1 QDVWVSKCGL
11 VSFIKCGLVIDV
23 ICCSRRKNNESLTVQ
38 TLCHDPALPLEGV
51 AAGLR
56 LNSSS
61 RDCVMRSSGHDAI
74 LVCSCQGE
82 QECNDRLLF
91 NTGPHDVIPV
101 VAISLVPPVFVALVA
116 TATFYLYR
124 MRRPGKP
131 SPPTRPDWPTKHPQS
146 QYQSQY
152 QGHCQ
157 GQYQALALPTARPEV
172 SHTRLLSL
180 PGDVLSNLLE
190 GWGPRPQQL
199 PITLE
204 ALVGKGRFA
213 VAVKVFTG
221 EESASWS
228 SECSILSDP
237 HLRHDNVVR
246 FLAAE
251 ARVPQGNART
261 QYWLVLAY
269 HHMGNLQNFLS
280 DNILSWE
287 ELVAMAGSIA
297 RGLAHLHSDTTPT
310 GVPKVP
316 VAHRDLKSSNIV
328 LKSREECVI
337 CDFGLALRL
346 DLSRTADDFAYSGQV
361 GTARYMAPEVLESRV
376 NLEDLEAF
384 KQMDVYSMALVL
396 WEMISRCSAVGEVG
410 VYQPAFGSRVCEQPC
425 IDSMRDLVLRDRGRP
440 DIPPAWTQH
449 QGMGVLCSTIIECW
463 DHDPEARL
471 TAHCV
476 VERFKFLDEEG
487 RGGEEELQKGCAQIV
502 QCTLVMFM
510 PKPQMLYVY
519 IYCLYICIGYIYN

>member
-1 QDVWVSKCGL
+1 ML
-11 VSFIKCGLVIDV
+11 VLCMSGVCVCVGALSHLRTNLCKWCESSVPLCEDSVCLSNCSLTSFCTSVHE
-23 ICCSRRKNNESLTVQ
+23 ICVAIWRKNNESLTVQ

-287 ELVAMAGSIA
+287 ELRWEG
-297 RGLAHLHSDTTPT
+297 
-310 GVPKVP
+310 
-316 VAHRDLKSSNIV
+316 
-328 LKSREECVI
+328 EE
-337 CDFGLALRL
+337 
-346 DLSRTADDFAYSGQV
+346 
-361 GTARYMAPEVLESRV
+361 
-376 NLEDLEAF
+376 
-384 KQMDVYSMALVL
+384 
-396 WEMISRCSAVGEVG
+396 
-410 VYQPAFGSRVCEQPC
+410 
-425 IDSMRDLVLRDRGRP
+425 SMRE
-440 DIPPAWTQH
+440 
-449 QGMGVLCSTIIECW
+449 M
-463 DHDPEARL
+463 
-471 TAHCV
+471 
-476 VERFKFLDEEG
+476 VES
-487 RGGEEELQKGCAQIV
+487 
-502 QCTLVMFM
+502 
-510 PKPQMLYVY
+510 LY
-519 IYCLYICIGYIYN
+519 LYIVECL

>member
-1 QDVWVSKCGL
+1 TVFIVLGPLCKCGL

-91 NTGPHDVIPV
+91 NTGPHGFSKLQSKDVIPV

-131 SPPTRPDWPTKHPQS
+131 SPPTP
-146 QYQSQY
+146 
-152 QGHCQ
+152 
-157 GQYQALALPTARPEV
+157 LPTARPE
-172 SHTRLLSL
+172 
-180 PGDVLSNLLE
+180 
-190 GWGPRPQQL
+190 QL

-204 ALVGKGRFA
+204 ALVGKGRVGEA

-487 RGGEEELQKGCAQIV
+487 RGGEEEQTPEERREERRP
-502 QCTLVMFM
+502 TLLSPLGEQDRHPV
-510 PKPQMLYVY
+510 
-519 IYCLYICIGYIYN
+519 N